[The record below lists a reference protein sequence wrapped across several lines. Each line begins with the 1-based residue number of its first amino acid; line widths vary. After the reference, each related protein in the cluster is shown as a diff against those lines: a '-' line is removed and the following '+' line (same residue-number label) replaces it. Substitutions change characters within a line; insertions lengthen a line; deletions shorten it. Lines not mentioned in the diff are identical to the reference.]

1 MKPKE
6 NITIKQENTIFT
18 HSILWL
24 SARQVLKDENNIRP
38 FSDYMYMTAQ
48 ILIAFC
54 FEAYLNFAGEKM
66 FPFWDDVERIP
77 KMNKLNMIC
86 NHLEIDMDFGKEPFQ
101 SIKLLWKFRNY
112 MAHART
118 VTIYDEWT
126 QSKVK
131 PIEKELPKTD
141 WEKRCTKDVTEKT
154 INDVETVIRLIHEKA
169 NISTGSLGAI
179 STGGGKIL

>member
-1 MKPKE
+1 
-6 NITIKQENTIFT
+6 
-18 HSILWL
+18 
-24 SARQVLKDENNIRP
+24 
-38 FSDYMYMTAQ
+38 
-48 ILIAFC
+48 
-54 FEAYLNFAGEKM
+54 
-66 FPFWDDVERIP
+66 
-77 KMNKLNMIC
+77 
-86 NHLEIDMDFGKEPFQ
+86 
-101 SIKLLWKFRNY
+101 

>member
-1 MKPKE
+1 MESKE
-6 NITIKQENTIFT
+6 RITIKQENTIFT
-18 HSILWL
+18 HSTLWF
-24 SARQVLKDENNIRP
+24 SALRALEDGNKRGFP
-38 FSDYMYMTAQ
+38 SDYMNAQ

-54 FEAYLNFAGEKM
+54 FEAYLNFVGENK
-66 FPFWDDVERIP
+66 FPFWDYVERIP

-86 NHLEIDMDFGKEPFQ
+86 NHLKIDVDFGKEPFQ
-101 SIKLLWKFRNY
+101 SIKLLWKFRDY

-118 VTIYDEWT
+118 TTIYEEWT

-141 WEKRCTKDVTEKT
+141 WDKRCTKKETEKT
-154 INDVETVIRLIHEKA
+154 INDVETIIRLIHEKA
-169 NISTGSLGAI
+169 NISIGALGMI